1 MTEAEVK
8 IENQVQENTVEKN
21 EKAVESKI

>member
-1 MTEAEVK
+1 MSEAEVK
-8 IENQVQENTVEKN
+8 TENQVQENTVEKN